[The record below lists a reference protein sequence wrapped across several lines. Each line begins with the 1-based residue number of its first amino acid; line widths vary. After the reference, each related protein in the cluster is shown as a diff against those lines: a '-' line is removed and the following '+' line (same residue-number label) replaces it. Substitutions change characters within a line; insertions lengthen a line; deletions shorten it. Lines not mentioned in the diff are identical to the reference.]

1 MQLQVTMISTFKCW
15 YQIKLSRPLSQH
27 TVIPGLVWLVSH
39 VMLVTKTRVRLARWS
54 QEKSGPIVM
63 SDEGGNQAAPGRASR
78 DIRLCPDPV
87 LPLQSV
93 TLGAEDQ
100 LLAAIILS
108 GAVSC
113 YGGVRPCWVRLC
125 EVSPNNYARPA
136 QSQSSRQIP
145 SL

>member
-1 MQLQVTMISTFKCW
+1 MKEAI
-15 YQIKLSRPLSQH
+15 RPHQAE
-27 TVIPGLVWLVSH
+27 P
-39 VMLVTKTRVRLARWS
+39 LVT
-54 QEKSGPIVM
+54 
-63 SDEGGNQAAPGRASR
+63 SDSVH
-78 DIRLCPDPV
+78 DLV

-100 LLAAIILS
+100 LLAAIIFS
-108 GAVSC
+108 GAVCC
-113 YGGVRPCWVRLC
+113 YEGVRPSVRLC

>member
-1 MQLQVTMISTFKCW
+1 MKEAI
-15 YQIKLSRPLSQH
+15 RPHQAE
-27 TVIPGLVWLVSH
+27 P
-39 VMLVTKTRVRLARWS
+39 LVT
-54 QEKSGPIVM
+54 
-63 SDEGGNQAAPGRASR
+63 SDSVH
-78 DIRLCPDPV
+78 DLV

-100 LLAAIILS
+100 LLAAIIFS
-108 GAVSC
+108 GAVRC
-113 YGGVRPCWVRLC
+113 YEGVRPCWVRLC